1 VLAPRFL
8 TYEIRFVA
16 VRGVEQHTFDFSSL
30 DVFETFAFTIPGDSA
45 PLHINGIERLCLA
58 MGRSPAAN
66 LTEFP
71 A

>member
-1 VLAPRFL
+1 MFL
-8 TYEIRFVA
+8 TPEIRFFA
-16 VRGVEQHTFDFSSL
+16 VGEVEQHTFDVSSL